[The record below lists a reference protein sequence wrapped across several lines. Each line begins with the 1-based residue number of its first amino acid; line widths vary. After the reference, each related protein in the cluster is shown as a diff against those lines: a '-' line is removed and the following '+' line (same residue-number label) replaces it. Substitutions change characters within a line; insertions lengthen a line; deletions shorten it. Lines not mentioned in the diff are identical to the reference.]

1 MRFEISSHYV
11 RSHFDSSVEGALL
24 AHVGSSRPRGIFREL
39 SRLARDCMKARSM
52 RAMRAMKAGKTKK
65 AAPARRKTLRQRA
78 ARKTGDLATP
88 LTWSFRAA
96 ARARQRRV
104 RSAAACPAPAAKAF
118 PWNDACRMA
127 LLLVPP
133 STRALRHVWNVVH
146 ADVWPEPPA
155 SEREEAR
162 RTCAVCGSPTSR
174 TCICGASFAHTT
186 REKELGLF
194 TAFVRDKGNPCLRA
208 DDPQDQAD
216 FAQLFCELSNAHG
229 GAACPPVA
237 LLRVLFVGAVT
248 GNPQSTAA
256 LGPAAF
262 RGPKAFSKALRQR
275 LAHGLPVFRAGQCP
289 GGSLR
294 QVGAELAG
302 FSRGV
307 APALAKTLKA
317 CAPRSPAA
325 SREAAIADVARQ
337 VAFCAAS
344 ARAARPA
351 RSKTA
356 RAAKPTAR
364 LARGKTARAAKSAAR
379 LARGKAARAA
389 AKKARRASATT
400 MVMGGTYRR
409 KRFLE
414 LLFLA
419 AACGCAGWRVDRRE
433 TDAVGGV
440 WPVAAGTAAGL
451 RRIWPGLRSPRLL
464 REGLRALQRAL
475 RPGDVDLPSISA
487 LLCFG
492 EKQRQKIIKWRA

>member
-1 MRFEISSHYV
+1 
-11 RSHFDSSVEGALL
+11 
-24 AHVGSSRPRGIFREL
+24 
-39 SRLARDCMKARSM
+39 MKAM
-52 RAMRAMKAGKTKK
+52 RAMKAMKAGKTKK
-65 AAPARRKTLRQRA
+65 AAPAEAPAHRKTMRQRA

-96 ARARQRRV
+96 ARARQRHV
-104 RSAAACPAPAAKAF
+104 RSAAACPAPAAKQAF

-127 LLLVPP
+127 VLPVPP

-146 ADVWPEPPA
+146 ADAWPQPPA

-162 RTCAVCGSPTSR
+162 RACAVCGSPTSR

-186 REKELGLF
+186 CEKELGLF
-194 TAFVRDKGNPCLRA
+194 TAFVRDKCNPCLRA
-208 DDPQDQAD
+208 DDPQDQAE
-216 FAQLFCELSNAHG
+216 FTQLFSELSNAHG

-262 RGPKAFSKALRQR
+262 RGPKAFSKALQQR
-275 LAHGLPVFRAGQCP
+275 LARGLPVFRAGQCP

-337 VAFCAAS
+337 VTFCAAS

-364 LARGKTARAAKSAAR
+364 LARGKTARAAKSAA
-379 LARGKAARAA
+379 

-400 MVMGGTYRR
+400 MVMGGAYRR

-419 AACGCAGWRVDRRE
+419 AGCGCAGWRVGRRE
-433 TDAVGGV
+433 TDAVGGA
-440 WPVAAGTAAGL
+440 WPVAEGTANGL

-487 LLCFG
+487 LLCFE
-492 EKQRQKIIKWRA
+492 EKQRKKIIQWRE

>member
-11 RSHFDSSVEGALL
+11 RSHFGSSVEGALR
-24 AHVGSSRPRGIFREL
+24 VGSSRPRGIFREL
-39 SRLARDCMKARSM
+39 SRLARDRMKAM
-52 RAMRAMKAGKTKK
+52 RAMKAMKAGKTKK
-65 AAPARRKTLRQRA
+65 AAPARRKTMRQRA

-96 ARARQRRV
+96 ARARQRQV

-118 PWNDACRMA
+118 PWNDACRMV
-127 LLLVPP
+127 LLPEPP

-162 RTCAVCGSPTSR
+162 RACAVCGSPTSR

-194 TAFVRDKGNPCLRA
+194 TAFVRDKCNPCLRA
-208 DDPQDQAD
+208 DDPQDQAE

-275 LAHGLPVFRAGQCP
+275 LARGLPVFRAGQCP

-379 LARGKAARAA
+379 LARGKTA
-389 AKKARRASATT
+389 RASATT
-400 MVMGGTYRR
+400 MVMGGAYRR

-419 AACGCAGWRVDRRE
+419 AACGCAGWRVGRRE

-492 EKQRQKIIKWRA
+492 GKQRKKIIQWRE

>member
-11 RSHFDSSVEGALL
+11 RSHFGSSVECAL
-24 AHVGSSRPRGIFREL
+24 HVGSSRPRGIFREL
-39 SRLARDCMKARSM
+39 SRLARDRMK
-52 RAMRAMKAGKTKK
+52 AMRAMKAMKAGKPKK
-65 AAPARRKTLRQRA
+65 AAPARRKTMRQRA

-127 LLLVPP
+127 LLPVPP

-186 REKELGLF
+186 REKELGSF
-194 TAFVRDKGNPCLRA
+194 TAFVRGKGSPCLRA
-208 DDPQDQAD
+208 DDPEDQAE
-216 FAQLFCELSNAHG
+216 FAQLFSELSNAHG

-275 LAHGLPVFRAGQCP
+275 LARGLPVFRAGQCP

-294 QVGAELAG
+294 QVGAELAA

-379 LARGKAARAA
+379 LARGKTA
-389 AKKARRASATT
+389 RASATT
-400 MVMGGTYRR
+400 KVMGGTYRR

-419 AACGCAGWRVDRRE
+419 AACGCAGWRVGRRE

-451 RRIWPGLRSPRLL
+451 RRIWPGLRSQRLL

-487 LLCFG
+487 LVCFG
-492 EKQRQKIIKWRA
+492 EKQRKKIIQWRE

>member
-1 MRFEISSHYV
+1 MRFKISSHYV
-11 RSHFDSSVEGALL
+11 RSHFGSSVEGAL
-24 AHVGSSRPRGIFREL
+24 HVGSSRPRGIFREL
-39 SRLARDCMKARSM
+39 SRLARDRMKAM
-52 RAMRAMKAGKTKK
+52 RAMKAMKAGKTKK
-65 AAPARRKTLRQRA
+65 AAPARRKTMRQRA

-127 LLLVPP
+127 LLPVPP

-208 DDPQDQAD
+208 DDPQDQAE
-216 FAQLFCELSNAHG
+216 FAQLFSELSNAHG

-275 LAHGLPVFRAGQCP
+275 LARGLPVFRAGQCP

-419 AACGCAGWRVDRRE
+419 AACGCAGWRVGRRE

-492 EKQRQKIIKWRA
+492 GKQRKKIIQWRE

>member
-11 RSHFDSSVEGALL
+11 RSHFGSSVECAL
-24 AHVGSSRPRGIFREL
+24 HVGSSRPRGIFREL
-39 SRLARDCMKARSM
+39 SRLARDRMK
-52 RAMRAMKAGKTKK
+52 AMRAMKAKKAGKTKK
-65 AAPARRKTLRQRA
+65 AAPARRKTMRQRA

-127 LLLVPP
+127 LLPVPP

-186 REKELGLF
+186 REKELGSF
-194 TAFVRDKGNPCLRA
+194 TAFVRGKGSPCLRA
-208 DDPQDQAD
+208 DDPEDQAE
-216 FAQLFCELSNAHG
+216 FAQLFSELSNAHG

-275 LAHGLPVFRAGQCP
+275 LARGLPVFRAGQCP

-294 QVGAELAG
+294 QVGAELAA

-379 LARGKAARAA
+379 LARGKTA
-389 AKKARRASATT
+389 RASATT
-400 MVMGGTYRR
+400 KVMGGTYRR

-419 AACGCAGWRVDRRE
+419 AACGCAGWRVGRRE

-451 RRIWPGLRSPRLL
+451 RRIWPGLRSQRLL

-487 LLCFG
+487 LVCFG
-492 EKQRQKIIKWRA
+492 EKQRKKIIRWREW

>member
-11 RSHFDSSVEGALL
+11 RSHFGSSVEGAL
-24 AHVGSSRPRGIFREL
+24 HVGSSRPRGIFREL
-39 SRLARDCMKARSM
+39 SRLARDRMKAM
-52 RAMRAMKAGKTKK
+52 RVMKAMKAGKTKK
-65 AAPARRKTLRQRA
+65 AAPARRKTMRQRA

-127 LLLVPP
+127 LLPVPP

-186 REKELGLF
+186 QEKELALF
-194 TAFVRDKGNPCLRA
+194 TAFVRDKCNPCLRA
-208 DDPQDQAD
+208 DDPEDQAE
-216 FAQLFCELSNAHG
+216 FAQLFSELSNAHG

-275 LAHGLPVFRAGQCP
+275 LARGLPVFRAGQCP

-294 QVGAELAG
+294 DVGAELAA

-356 RAAKPTAR
+356 CAAKPTAR
-364 LARGKTARAAKSAAR
+364 LARGKT
-379 LARGKAARAA
+379 ARAA

-400 MVMGGTYRR
+400 MVMGGAYRR

-492 EKQRQKIIKWRA
+492 EKQRQEIIQWQE

>member
-11 RSHFDSSVEGALL
+11 RSHFGSSVECAL
-24 AHVGSSRPRGIFREL
+24 HVGSSGPRGIFREL
-39 SRLARDCMKARSM
+39 SRLARDRMKAM
-52 RAMRAMKAGKTKK
+52 RAMKAMKAGKTKK
-65 AAPARRKTLRQRA
+65 AAPARRKTMRQRA

-127 LLLVPP
+127 LLPVPP

-194 TAFVRDKGNPCLRA
+194 TAFVRDTGNPCLRA
-208 DDPQDQAD
+208 DDPQDQAE
-216 FAQLFCELSNAHG
+216 FAQLFSELSNAHG

-275 LAHGLPVFRAGQCP
+275 LARGLPVFRAGQCP
-289 GGSLR
+289 GGTLR

-302 FSRGV
+302 FSRDV
-307 APALAKTLKA
+307 APALAKMLKA
-317 CAPRSPAA
+317 CARRSPAA

-379 LARGKAARAA
+379 LARGKTA
-389 AKKARRASATT
+389 RASATT
-400 MVMGGTYRR
+400 KVMGGTYRR

-419 AACGCAGWRVDRRE
+419 AACGCAGWRVGRRE

-492 EKQRQKIIKWRA
+492 GKQRKKIIQWRE

>member
-11 RSHFDSSVEGALL
+11 RSHFGSSVEGAL
-24 AHVGSSRPRGIFREL
+24 HVGSCVACTL
-39 SRLARDCMKARSM
+39 SRLARDRMKAM
-52 RAMRAMKAGKTKK
+52 RAMKAMKAGKTKK
-65 AAPARRKTLRQRA
+65 AAPARRKTMRQRA

-127 LLLVPP
+127 LLPVPP

-155 SEREEAR
+155 SERAEAR
-162 RTCAVCGSPTSR
+162 RACAVCGSPTSR
-174 TCICGASFAHTT
+174 SCICGASFAHTT

-194 TAFVRDKGNPCLRA
+194 TAFVRGKGSPCLRA
-208 DDPQDQAD
+208 DDPEDQAE
-216 FAQLFCELSNAHG
+216 FAQLFSELSNAHG

-275 LAHGLPVFRAGQCP
+275 LARGLPVFRAGQCP

-379 LARGKAARAA
+379 LARGKTA
-389 AKKARRASATT
+389 RASATT
-400 MVMGGTYRR
+400 KVMGGTYRR

-419 AACGCAGWRVDRRE
+419 AACGCAGWRVGRRE

-451 RRIWPGLRSPRLL
+451 RRIWPGLRSQRLL

-492 EKQRQKIIKWRA
+492 GKQRKKIIQWRE

>member
-1 MRFEISSHYV
+1 
-11 RSHFDSSVEGALL
+11 
-24 AHVGSSRPRGIFREL
+24 
-39 SRLARDCMKARSM
+39 MKAM
-52 RAMRAMKAGKTKK
+52 RAMKAMKAGKTKK
-65 AAPARRKTLRQRA
+65 AAPASRKTMRQRA

-127 LLLVPP
+127 LLPVPP

-186 REKELGLF
+186 RKKELGLF

-208 DDPQDQAD
+208 DDPQDQAE
-216 FAQLFCELSNAHG
+216 FAQLFSELSNAHG

-275 LAHGLPVFRAGQCP
+275 LARGLPVFRAGQCP

-364 LARGKTARAAKSAAR
+364 LARGKKARAK
-379 LARGKAARAA
+379 KTAA
-389 AKKARRASATT
+389 AKKAARRPT
-400 MVMGGTYRR
+400 MVMGGAYRR

-419 AACGCAGWRVDRRE
+419 AACGCAGWRVGRRE

-492 EKQRQKIIKWRA
+492 GKQQKKIIQWQE

>member
-11 RSHFDSSVEGALL
+11 RSHFGSSVECAL
-24 AHVGSSRPRGIFREL
+24 HVGSSRPRGIFREL
-39 SRLARDCMKARSM
+39 SRLARDRMK
-52 RAMRAMKAGKTKK
+52 AMRAMKAKKAGKTKK
-65 AAPARRKTLRQRA
+65 AAPARRKTMRQRA

-104 RSAAACPAPAAKAF
+104 RSAAACPAPAPAAKAF

-127 LLLVPP
+127 LLPVPP

-186 REKELGLF
+186 REKELGSF
-194 TAFVRDKGNPCLRA
+194 TAFVRGKGSPCLRA
-208 DDPQDQAD
+208 DDPEDQAE
-216 FAQLFCELSNAHG
+216 FAQLFSELSNAHG

-275 LAHGLPVFRAGQCP
+275 LARGLPVFRAGQCP

-294 QVGAELAG
+294 QVGAELAA

-379 LARGKAARAA
+379 LARGKTA
-389 AKKARRASATT
+389 RASATT
-400 MVMGGTYRR
+400 KVMGGTYRR

-419 AACGCAGWRVDRRE
+419 AACGCAGWRVGRRE

-451 RRIWPGLRSPRLL
+451 RRIWPGLRSQRLL

-492 EKQRQKIIKWRA
+492 VKQRKKIIQWRG

>member
-1 MRFEISSHYV
+1 
-11 RSHFDSSVEGALL
+11 
-24 AHVGSSRPRGIFREL
+24 
-39 SRLARDCMKARSM
+39 MK
-52 RAMRAMKAGKTKK
+52 AMRAMKAMKAGKKKK
-65 AAPARRKTLRQRA
+65 AAPVRRKTMMRKRL

-104 RSAAACPAPAAKAF
+104 RSAAACPAQTRKAF

-127 LLLVPP
+127 LLPVPP

-162 RTCAVCGSPTSR
+162 RACPVCGSPTSR

-194 TAFVRDKGNPCLRA
+194 THFVRDTHNPCLRA
-208 DDPQDQAD
+208 DDPQDQAE
-216 FAQLFCELSNAHG
+216 FARLFCELSNAHG

-275 LAHGLPVFRAGQCP
+275 LARGLPVFRAGQCP

-364 LARGKTARAAKSAAR
+364 LARGKTARA
-379 LARGKAARAA
+379 
-389 AKKARRASATT
+389 SATT
-400 MVMGGTYRR
+400 MVMGGMYRR

-419 AACGCAGWRVDRRE
+419 AACGCAGWRVGRRE

-451 RRIWPGLRSPRLL
+451 RRIWPGLRSQRLL

-475 RPGDVDLPSISA
+475 RSGDVDLPSISA

-492 EKQRQKIIKWRA
+492 VKQRKKIIQWRE

>member
-11 RSHFDSSVEGALL
+11 RSHFGSSVEGAL
-24 AHVGSSRPRGIFREL
+24 HVGSCVACTL
-39 SRLARDCMKARSM
+39 SRLARDRMKAM
-52 RAMRAMKAGKTKK
+52 RAMKAMKAGKTKK
-65 AAPARRKTLRQRA
+65 AAPARRKTMRQRA

-104 RSAAACPAPAAKAF
+104 RSAAACPAPAPAAKAF

-127 LLLVPP
+127 LLPVPP

-275 LAHGLPVFRAGQCP
+275 LARGLPVFRAGQCP

-379 LARGKAARAA
+379 LARGKTA
-389 AKKARRASATT
+389 RASATT
-400 MVMGGTYRR
+400 MVMGGAYRR

-419 AACGCAGWRVDRRE
+419 AACGCAGWRVGRRE

-487 LLCFG
+487 LVCFG
-492 EKQRQKIIKWRA
+492 EKQRKKVIRWHEW